1 MNAMQAHF
9 ETTFTVGSHTV
20 PALFKED
27 HAGVLML
34 STDRGEQF
42 LTCWN
47 KCGRSDGAV
56 RVQNGDV
63 KGAALKWLADRCRI
77 LEDAGSE

>member
-1 MNAMQAHF
+1 MQAHF
-9 ETTFTVGSHTV
+9 ETTFTVGSHTL
-20 PALFKED
+20 PTLFKED

-42 LTCWN
+42 LTCWE
-47 KCGRSDGAV
+47 KCGRGDGAG
-56 RVQNGDV
+56 RVLDGDV
-63 KGAALKWLADRCRI
+63 KGAALKWLADRRRI